1 MALIIAVVQR
11 KGGVGKTTIA
21 LGLAGEFNRRGYR
34 VVVVDSD
41 SQRSAS
47 QWAEPGLLPF
57 EVRELPLE
65 RHEGRAWAQDLAAIR
80 SELVVVDTPPNEY
93 AVAAAIAVAAVAV
106 MPCTP
111 SGLDLEAT
119 EQALAIVREV
129 RARRGDNVAVL
140 LAPNRVDARTLEGQ
154 QLVSELHRFG
164 EPVAAPVG
172 ARSAFVRAFSS
183 GETIQDFAPDSAAD
197 METRKLAD
205 RVLDM
210 LRQRKRSSL

>member
-1 MALIIAVVQR
+1 
-11 KGGVGKTTIA
+11 
-21 LGLAGEFNRRGYR
+21 
-34 VVVVDSD
+34 
-41 SQRSAS
+41 
-47 QWAEPGLLPF
+47 
-57 EVRELPLE
+57 
-65 RHEGRAWAQDLAAIR
+65 
-80 SELVVVDTPPNEY
+80 
-93 AVAAAIAVAAVAV
+93 

-154 QLVSELHRFG
+154 QLVSELARFG

-172 ARSAFVRAFSS
+172 ARSAFVRAFSG

-197 METRKLAD
+197 LEIRKLAD